1 MLQLTQYLCKE
12 LEDIQLAKTNEMATN
27 GTNLILYYR
36 GTGGTYVPFAASTNC
51 SFDTSTSQIEVT
63 SYASDWFKEFKSDVT
78 GWTVT
83 CDGLIA
89 ISGFDYKMMLDAQ
102 LNRSKITLRFQVG
115 VSSSYTIYGRAYITS
130 FNMNAPSEGVA
141 TYSIT
146 LTGDA
151 KYSYYDP
158 TACINYQVTVT
169 SAPATIEWV
178 ACEGGGLK
186 SMGFLSPTTI
196 TQCAQISGGLAQI
209 FFTSGSGTITPLG
222 YCDA

>member
-1 MLQLTQYLCKE
+1 
-12 LEDIQLAKTNEMATN
+12 MATN

-51 SFDTSTSQIEVT
+51 SFDTNTSQLDVT
-63 SYASDWFKEFKSDVT
+63 SYNSDWFKEYKSDVT
-78 GWTVT
+78 SWSVT

-89 ISGFDYKMMLDAQ
+89 INGFDYKKMLDAQ

-115 VSSSYTIYGRAYITS
+115 VSSSYTIFGRAYITS
-130 FNMNAPSEGVA
+130 FSINAPSEGVA
-141 TYSIT
+141 TYSIS

-151 KYSYYDP
+151 KFGYYDP
-158 TACINYQVTVT
+158 TACIKYEVVVT
-169 SAPATIEWV
+169 SAPAAIEWV
-178 ACEGGGLK
+178 ACEGGGLM
-186 SMGFLSPTTI
+186 SMGFLTPTTI
-196 TQCAQISGGLAQI
+196 TQCAKVSGGLAQI